1 MTSRK
6 TTDWMWSQAS
16 DLLDQAERMHRQL
29 FRLTA
34 PGRGRAIW
42 EPPVDVFGDECELIV
57 VIALP
62 GVPPDRV
69 EIASEHGNLLV
80 RADCPI
86 PLTSSSRSVWRL
98 EIPYGR
104 FERRIALPA
113 VRFDT
118 ARSEFRDGYLIVRL
132 DRARQG

>member
-1 MTSRK
+1 MTTRK
-6 TTDWMWSQAS
+6 TTEWMWAQAS

-42 EPPVDVFGDECELIV
+42 EPPVDVFGDDRELIV

-69 EIASEHGNLLV
+69 EISSEPDCLLV
-80 RADCPI
+80 RADCPL
-86 PLTSSSRSVWRL
+86 PLTSASRSVWRL

-104 FERRIALPA
+104 FERRIPLPA

-118 ARSEFRDGYLIVRL
+118 ARTEFRDGYLVVAL
-132 DRARQG
+132 DRVAQR

>member
-1 MTSRK
+1 MTTRK
-6 TTDWMWSQAS
+6 TTEWMWAQAS

-42 EPPVDVFGDECELIV
+42 EPPVDVLGDDHELIV

-69 EIASEHGNLLV
+69 AVTFEPGCLLV
-80 RADCPI
+80 CADCPI
-86 PLTSSSRSVWRL
+86 PLTSTSRSVWRL

-104 FERRIALPA
+104 FERRIPLPE
-113 VRFDT
+113 VRFET
-118 ARSEFRDGYLIVRL
+118 ARTEFRDGCLIVFL
-132 DRARQG
+132 DRKVQR

>member
-6 TTDWMWSQAS
+6 TTDWMWAQAS

-34 PGRGRAIW
+34 SDRDCAIW
-42 EPPVDVFGDECELIV
+42 EPPVDVFGDDYELIV
-57 VIALP
+57 IVALP
-62 GVPPDRV
+62 GVPPERI

-80 RADCPI
+80 RAECPI
-86 PLTSSSRSVWRL
+86 PLTSASRSVWRL

-118 ARSEFRDGYLIVRL
+118 ARSEFRDGCLIVRL
-132 DRARQG
+132 DRALQR